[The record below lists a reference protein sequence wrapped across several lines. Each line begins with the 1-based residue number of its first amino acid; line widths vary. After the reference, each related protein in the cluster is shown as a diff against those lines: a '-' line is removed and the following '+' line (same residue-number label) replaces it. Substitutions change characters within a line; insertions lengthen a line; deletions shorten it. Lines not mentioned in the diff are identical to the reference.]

1 MGPILHVIFP
11 RYSIVDMDIVRTVV
25 CKLSPTPEQVS
36 DIEATLKAF
45 ASACDFAAESA
56 RAIGSTNKVKVQQT
70 CYREMRETFGLSANL
85 AIRAIA
91 RACAAL
97 KVQAKMHSAFA
108 PTSIDYDARIFS
120 FHEWNWTFGITL
132 LSGRVKI
139 KTSLGERRKSILKG
153 RKPTSAV
160 LVKRRDGGYFLHI
173 QLSDQ
178 AAEPIRTEGTIGV
191 DMGAKNLATTDDGEN
206 FSGDTV
212 DACRR
217 RYARI
222 RKTCQR
228 TGTKSA
234 KRKLQKTRKKESR
247 FRANENHVISK
258 RIVSKAKGTGCAIA
272 VEDLTGISDRTTVRK
287 ADRSRM
293 KGWAFYQ
300 LRQFIAYKALAEGI
314 PVIPVDP
321 RNTSRTCSECGHCE
335 KANRKTRDDFA
346 CKHCGFELPADWN
359 AARNIRD
366 RAEVVRPHVGVVDTG
381 GRIPVETTGKPV
393 LASLRALA
401 VGS

>member
-1 MGPILHVIFP
+1 
-11 RYSIVDMDIVRTVV
+11 MDTVQTIV
-25 CKLSPTPEQVS
+25 CKLTPTPEQRVEI
-36 DIEATLKAF
+36 DATLKAF
-45 ASACDFAAESA
+45 ALACDFAAESA
-56 RAIGSTNKVKVQQT
+56 RSLGFTNKVKVQHA
-70 CYREMRETFGLSANL
+70 CYREIRETFGLSSNL

-97 KVQAKMHSAFA
+97 KVSAKMHSAFA
-108 PTSIDYDARIFS
+108 PASIDYDARIFS
-120 FHEWNWTFGITL
+120 FHEWNWTFGLTL
-132 LSGRVKI
+132 LSGRVKLTT
-139 KTSLGERRKSILKG
+139 KLGERQNAALKG

-160 LVKRRDGGYFLHI
+160 LVKRRDGAYFLHV
-173 QLSDQ
+173 QLTDEAPESI
-178 AAEPIRTEGTIGV
+178 ETKGTIGV
-191 DMGAKNLATTDDGEN
+191 DMGVKNLATTDDGEN
-206 FSGDTV
+206 FSGADV

-217 RYARI
+217 KYSQA

-228 TGTKSA
+228 KGTKSA
-234 KRKLQKTRKKESR
+234 KRKLKKISKREAR

-258 RIVSKAKGTGCAIA
+258 RIVAKAKDTASAIA
-272 VEDLTGISDRTTVRK
+272 VEDLGGIGQRTTARK

-335 KANRKTRDDFA
+335 MANRKSRDEFV
-346 CKHCGFELPADWN
+346 CKHCGFELAADWN

-366 RAEVVRPHVGVVDTG
+366 RGKVMCPNVGVVDTG

-393 LASLRALA
+393 LASPRL
-401 VGS
+401 